1 MYHAF
6 REGREEAGKASEG
19 NLQQGV
25 DLYLEGEPASPEE
38 IARKFFVNEDTVY
51 MPDFVTDEDGTLQEV
66 RYDRVEYR

>member
-1 MYHAF
+1 MHLEKDEKKLERHL
-6 REGREEAGKASEG
+6 REIYSK
-19 NLQQGV
+19 GV

-51 MPDFVTDEDGTLQEV
+51 IRTSRDRQEDGTPQGS